1 MSLSPAVATTA
12 PQSSAASRA
21 GFALLVLSLINLVN
35 YLDRYIIAA
44 ALPHLQ
50 HDFGISKAQSGLFG
64 TVFIVVFMLASPLGG
79 ILGDRYPRRLIVA
92 GSVIIWSLA
101 TGASGLATS
110 FAALMVARAIIG
122 IGEAG
127 YGAAAPSIISDL
139 YPREQR
145 TRMLAFFY
153 IAIPVGAALGYGLG
167 GWLSTAFSWH
177 VAFFAAGVPGL
188 LLGVLAFFMP
198 EPQRGAM
205 DGAEAQVKLPFRVG
219 LKGLARNKAFWA
231 TTAGYTLMTF
241 SIGGLGFWMPTYL
254 KLERGMAEDR
264 AGFIFGAITAVAGLL
279 GTVAGGWLGDK
290 LDRKREGGGLWMS
303 GIGLMLAAPCM
314 FLAARLPT
322 PETMF
327 AAVAVAQFLIFL
339 NSGPIN
345 AAIVNCVPP
354 TFRAF
359 AMGLNVLCIH
369 LLGDAI
375 SPPLI
380 GWVADQAHSVGFAI
394 ELNAVPVLLGGIALL
409 VGAKLFREAVPRER
423 ASGPVE
429 SPAS

>member
-1 MSLSPAVATTA
+1 MNLPPAVAIQAERPAA
-12 PQSSAASRA
+12 PRA

-35 YLDRYIIAA
+35 YLDRYVIAA
-44 ALPHLQ
+44 ALPHIQ
-50 HDFGISKAQSGLFG
+50 EDFGISNAQSGLLG

-79 ILGDRYPRRLIVA
+79 ILGDRLPRRLLVA
-92 GSVIIWSLA
+92 GSVILWSLA
-101 TGASGLATS
+101 TAASGLAGS
-110 FAALMVARAIIG
+110 FLALLVARAIIG

-153 IAIPVGAALGYGLG
+153 IAIPVGSAMGYGVG
-167 GWLSTAFSWH
+167 GAFASWH
-177 VAFFAAGVPGL
+177 HAFFAASVPGL
-188 LLGVLAFFMP
+188 VLGTLAFFMP

-205 DGAEAQVKLPFRVG
+205 DGPEAATRLPFLTG
-219 LKGLARNKAFWA
+219 LKGLAGNKAFWA

-241 SIGGLGFWMPTYL
+241 SIGGLAFWMPTYL
-254 KLERGMAEDR
+254 KMERGLSEGR
-264 AGFIFGAITAVAGLL
+264 AGLIFGAITCVAGLL

-290 LDRKREGGGLWMS
+290 MDRKREGGGLWMS
-303 GIGLMLAAPCM
+303 GIGLMLAAPFM
-314 FLAARLPT
+314 FLAVRLPT
-322 PETMF
+322 VELMF

-354 TFRAF
+354 AFRAF

-369 LLGDAI
+369 MLGDAI
-375 SPPLI
+375 SPPII
-380 GWVADQAHSVGFAI
+380 GWLADRTRDMGLAI
-394 ELNAVPVLLGGIALL
+394 ELNALPVLLGGVALL
-409 VGAKLFREAVPRER
+409 VGSKLFRSAVPRTS
-423 ASGPVE
+423 AAPVQVQP
-429 SPAS
+429 SP

>member
-1 MSLSPAVATTA
+1 MSLSPAMAA
-12 PQSSAASRA
+12 PAERPAVASRA

-35 YLDRYIIAA
+35 YLDRYVIAA
-44 ALPHLQ
+44 ALPLIQ
-50 HDFGISKAQSGLFG
+50 EDFGITKAQSGLLG
-64 TVFIVVFMLASPLGG
+64 TIFIVVFMLASPLGG
-79 ILGDRYPRRLIVA
+79 IMGDRYPRRLIVA
-92 GSVIIWSLA
+92 GSVLLWSLA
-101 TGASGLATS
+101 TGASGLAAT
-110 FAALMVARAIIG
+110 FVTLMLARAVIG
-122 IGEAG
+122 VGEAG

-167 GWLSTAFSWH
+167 GWLSTSFSWH
-177 VAFFAAGVPGL
+177 VAFYAAGIPGL

-205 DGAEAQVKLPFRVG
+205 DGAEAEVKVPFLVG

-231 TTAGYTLMTF
+231 TTTGYTLMTF

-254 KLERGMAEDR
+254 KAERGMAEDK
-264 AGFIFGAITAVAGLL
+264 AGFIFGAITACAGLA
-279 GTVAGGWLGDK
+279 GTVVGGWLGDK
-290 LDRKREGGGLWMS
+290 MDRKREGGGLWMS
-303 GIGLMLAAPCM
+303 GIGLLLAAPCM
-314 FLAARLPT
+314 FMAARLPT
-322 PETMF
+322 AGAMF

-380 GWVADQAHSVGFAI
+380 GWVADAAKSVGFAI
-394 ELNAVPVLLGGIALL
+394 ELNALPVLLGGLALL
-409 VGAKLFREAVPRER
+409 LGSKLFRDAVPRER
-423 ASGPVE
+423 KA
-429 SPAS
+429 A